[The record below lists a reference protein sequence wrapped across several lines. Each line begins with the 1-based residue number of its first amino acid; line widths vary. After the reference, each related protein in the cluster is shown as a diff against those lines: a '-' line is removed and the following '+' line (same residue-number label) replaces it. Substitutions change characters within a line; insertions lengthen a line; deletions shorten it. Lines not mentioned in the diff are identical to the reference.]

1 MARSINDNFPKG
13 WKTVAVHKFGQS
25 GVVSATAAAQD
36 VWSAGDTYNWP
47 TEATVC
53 YVLSDLGVDQGSA
66 TGAGSTSGAWNV
78 EIQGLD
84 GDFNYQTE
92 TVVLNGTATAETS
105 LSYYRIFR
113 AAVKSAGVAESNRGT
128 ISVYQQQSAGAG
140 GDIKLAEIP
149 SDTGQTLMAIYTVPA
164 LSGRDRVEFYG
175 WKTWLSTKGSQ
186 PATVSLEMRENGG
199 AWQTK
204 DLVGVTS
211 ANGSIEQ
218 IYANPLQIAP
228 KTDIRVRIP
237 PSGAAGAAAIG
248 ASFDLMFS
256 KQFTKA
262 W

>member
-1 MARSINDNFPKG
+1 MARSTNDNFPKG
-13 WKTVAVHKFGQS
+13 WKTVATHKFGS
-25 GVVSATAAAQD
+25 NSVISATTAAQD
-36 VWSAGDTYNWP
+36 VWSSGDAYNWP

-66 TGAGSTSGAWNV
+66 TAGGSTSGAWTV
-78 EIQGLD
+78 ELQGLD
-84 GDFNYQTE
+84 GDFNFQKE
-92 TVVLNGTATAETS
+92 TVVMNGTLTAETS
-105 LSYYRIFR
+105 LSYYRVFR
-113 AAVKSAGVAESNRGT
+113 AAVKTAGVAESNRGK
-128 ISVYQQQSAGAG
+128 ISVYQQQAA

-186 PATVSLEMRENGG
+186 PATVALEMREQGG

-211 ANGSIEQ
+211 ANGYVEQ
-218 IYANPLQIAP
+218 VYASPLQIAP

-237 PSGAAGAAAIG
+237 PSGAAGTAAIG